1 MPGPTR
7 LTIVVFPADRPTARA
22 EYLEF
27 TFDVPPIPGTDHA
40 DVPASQALT
49 AASHPN
55 HDDNAHVHHPHV
67 KSSLGT
73 RVHQWDRAA
82 WNAHK
87 MIVTPSY
94 HFFFKPLTGENV
106 PPNPSFRYLAS
117 GDVFVLKLDHTKS
130 AYVSIRPGDVD
141 AEAWK
146 FFEECS
152 EKKKEALEKTKEALD
167 ETEEALDDIL
177 EGLDM
182 KLLALNM
189 LRSFF
194 K

>member
-7 LTIVVFPADRPTARA
+7 LTVVVFPADGPTPRA
-22 EYLEF
+22 KYLEV
-27 TFDVPPIPGTDHA
+27 TSDVPLILGTDHA
-40 DVPASQALT
+40 DVPATQAST
-49 AASHPN
+49 AASHPI
-55 HDDNAHVHHPHV
+55 HDGNEHVDHSHV
-67 KSSLGT
+67 ESSLGT
-73 RVHQWDRAA
+73 RVYQGDRAA
-82 WNAHK
+82 WDAHK
-87 MIVTPSY
+87 MMVTPNY

-146 FFEECS
+146 FLEECS
-152 EKKKEALEKTKEALD
+152 EKKKGALEKTKEALD
-167 ETEEALDDIL
+167 ETEEALDDII
-177 EGLDM
+177 EGLDIEI
-182 KLLALNM
+182 LALDM
-189 LRSFF
+189 LRSFL